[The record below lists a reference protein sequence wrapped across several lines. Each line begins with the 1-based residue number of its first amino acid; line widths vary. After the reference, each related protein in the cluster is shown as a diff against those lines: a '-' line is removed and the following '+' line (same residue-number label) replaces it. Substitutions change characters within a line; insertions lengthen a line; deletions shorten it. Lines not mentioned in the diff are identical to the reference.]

1 MSLERISENDEI
13 KKIYTAAKTVRQS
26 ASVTLG
32 EVARRSNRSVSCI
45 SEIEHGEC
53 TLGVSRAYLRC
64 IVKMAAESDG
74 PWFNEVRDED

>member
-13 KKIYTAAKTVRQS
+13 KKICTAARTVRQS

-32 EVARRSNRSVSCI
+32 AVARRSDRSVSCI
-45 SEIEHGEC
+45 SEIEHGKG
-53 TLGVSRAYLRC
+53 TLGVCRAYLRC

-74 PWFNEVRDED
+74 PWFSEVSDD